1 MTTEPWQTDRPAPGV
16 TLFYDIQ
23 VEQNDTVVLVDI
35 LLFNGSR
42 GNTTTIFAN
51 SDLRKQDDR
60 NAGFDIPFVPPG

>member
-1 MTTEPWQTDRPAPGV
+1 MTTQPWQTDRPAPGL

-23 VEQNDTVVLVDI
+23 VEQDDPVLVDI
-35 LLFNGSR
+35 LLFNGNL
-42 GNTTTIFAN
+42 GNTTTIFGN